1 MCGLW
6 SCQNPL
12 RKKYELSI
20 LHFFIKQEDI
30 YDFRE
35 QNITKKTLIESALA
49 ETREVQGNLR

>member
-49 ETREVQGNLR
+49 EMREVQGNVR